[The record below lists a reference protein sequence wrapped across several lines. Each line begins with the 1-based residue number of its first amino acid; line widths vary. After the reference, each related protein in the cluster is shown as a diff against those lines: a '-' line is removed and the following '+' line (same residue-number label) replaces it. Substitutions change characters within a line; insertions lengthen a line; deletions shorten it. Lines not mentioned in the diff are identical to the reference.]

1 MPRGRALMRARSR
14 VTGGTRIMHTRLRL
28 QTPLRARARRVRFG
42 PPDRLSPLGEVYLQP
57 TLTAGHGTGEG
68 GSRERGGEKMVWEPD
83 RFNARVA
90 HRLFMTARSKRRR
103 ARPTKGSPQ
112 KRPPTRRDRGLS
124 LSKLATLNP

>member
-1 MPRGRALMRARSR
+1 MFAQPSIIRLAASGVDSKLVAPRQEDAACASVGHKTTAPN
-14 VTGGTRIMHTRLRL
+14 
-28 QTPLRARARRVRFG
+28 TPRARARRVRFG

-90 HRLFMTARSKRRR
+90 HRLRGRPRFELIKARDLES
-103 ARPTKGSPQ
+103 
-112 KRPPTRRDRGLS
+112 
-124 LSKLATLNP
+124 LATA

>member
-1 MPRGRALMRARSR
+1 MRTAAETQSSEPQTDQSTQSPPYGCEGRSSKFAMADLAAAPCRSR
-14 VTGGTRIMHTRLRL
+14 
-28 QTPLRARARRVRFG
+28 PSPSRARARRVRFG

-90 HRLFMTARSKRRR
+90 HRLRG
-103 ARPTKGSPQ
+103 RPRFEPW
-112 KRPPTRRDRGLS
+112 
-124 LSKLATLNP
+124 N